1 VVFVTA
7 LVPSRVRLAFVVG
20 APTTPVAPR
29 RTGTVNVVVT
39 IGIVT
44 TDVAVRRGKERG
56 RGRGIAVVGGVDRRS
71 GRDGRVTE
79 FRYGAD
85 ANGHV

>member
-56 RGRGIAVVGGVDRRS
+56 RGIAVVGSVDRRS